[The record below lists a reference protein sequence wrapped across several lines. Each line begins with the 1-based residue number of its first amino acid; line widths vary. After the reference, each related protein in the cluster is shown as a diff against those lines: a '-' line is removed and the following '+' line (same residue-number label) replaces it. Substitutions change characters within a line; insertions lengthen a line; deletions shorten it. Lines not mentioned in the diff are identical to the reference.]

1 MGSLGDVTDQRSVLA
16 GKEFRKKNEHKFLFQ
31 FFLKIKIGI
40 WNSFFNLIMKTQ
52 VSISFYKKN
61 RMSLSTHRLLRIRV
75 PKV

>member
-52 VSISFYKKN
+52 VSISF
-61 RMSLSTHRLLRIRV
+61 
-75 PKV
+75 